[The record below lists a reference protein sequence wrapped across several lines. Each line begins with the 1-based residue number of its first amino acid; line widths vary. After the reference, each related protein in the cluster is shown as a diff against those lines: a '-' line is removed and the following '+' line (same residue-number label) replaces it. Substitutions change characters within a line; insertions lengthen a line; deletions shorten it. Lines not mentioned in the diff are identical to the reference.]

1 MAWTS
6 EEYIGAGVRLS
17 LSSAQGVG
25 HTVTALGNAQTVA
38 ILVNTS
44 TDTAVFVVSEL
55 RIRVR
60 STYPIASVQCVN
72 SGTNAVT
79 STSFYLP
86 GKMYMCYCTR
96 TRVLDMKSTALDTR
110 V

>member
-25 HTVTALGNAQTVA
+25 HRVPAVQNPQTVA
-38 ILVNTS
+38 MLVSTS
-44 TDTAVFVVSEL
+44 TDSESNVVVVSEL

-60 STYPIASVQCVN
+60 STYPVAAVRCVN
-72 SGTNAVT
+72 SGTNAVN
-79 STSFYLP
+79 STSFILP
-86 GKMYMCYCTR
+86 GKFALYRCYCICILCIYWT
-96 TRVLDMKSTALDTR
+96 
-110 V
+110 